1 MDDYNRQQFPSSS
14 SELLLIC
21 IPINLIGVLYVI
33 FVLKEVK
40 HEQKDDRSRR
50 TSGVSNPGFDDMPA
64 DRRPS
69 MRRSLSISEEPKF
82 NSNKP
87 CLVDFFN
94 PIVAVNCLRVIVR
107 KRPNN
112 ARRVVILLLVLY
124 FVAIGPAFG
133 EEPNEYNFTRIKLN
147 WDGLAY
153 SPFATYGNAIS
164 LVGTMIM
171 VGGLSKLYHLSDPLV
186 GFLGTCFSSVSR
198 IVYVSDSF
206 RFVLLS
212 WLHIMLIARTFHFRR
227 LRKRERTCTWLDRWT
242 CSSAYVR

>member
-1 MDDYNRQQFPSSS
+1 M
-14 SELLLIC
+14 
-21 IPINLIGVLYVI
+21 
-33 FVLKEVK
+33 
-40 HEQKDDRSRR
+40 SRR
-50 TSGVSNPGFDDMPA
+50 ASGVDNVAFDEMPA
-64 DRRPS
+64 SHRPT
-69 MRRSLSISEEPKF
+69 MRRSISINEPPELKT
-82 NSNKP
+82 NTP

-94 PIVAVNCLRVIVR
+94 PIVAVNCFRVIVR
-107 KRPNN
+107 KRDFH

-186 GFLGTCFSSVSR
+186 GFVGTVFSSISR
-198 IVYVSDSF
+198 IVYVSRHDAF
-206 RFVLLS
+206 
-212 WLHIMLIARTFHFRR
+212 
-227 LRKRERTCTWLDRWT
+227 
-242 CSSAYVR
+242 